1 MDCPWIRRTER
12 QRLHAHAPEVVPAR
26 SWARFSIRRC
36 HGAVSN
42 LFLCHV
48 NSLAWPMRRRPV
60 SASGAA
66 RAAPRLLWS
75 LVRLAER
82 HVHERLARPMR
93 SKLGRAGAAAHWL
106 GKPLFLAWPPL
117 RAWPDRQ
124 LPGGWRRHPACHG
137 AHTGL
142 PGTPAPM
149 LPGGAQ
155 PARAHEPRSWFKF
168 WMGVNI
174 QIIKLI
180 PCLCTPPS
188 GLLGCFPKTPGT
200 RNRVRYADS
209 HASEK
214 RRIEDE
220 KRHEH
225 GAGEALKE
233 KAW

>member
-36 HGAVSN
+36 HGTVSN

-66 RAAPRLLWS
+66 RAALRLLWS
-75 LVRLAER
+75 LIPLAER
-82 HVHERLARPMR
+82 HAHERLARPMR
-93 SKLGRAGAAAHWL
+93 SKLDRAGAAAHWL

-137 AHTGL
+137 AHWPPRHAGSHAAWWRSAG
-142 PGTPAPM
+142 PG
-149 LPGGAQ
+149 
-155 PARAHEPRSWFKF
+155 ARAE
-168 WMGVNI
+168 VVV
-174 QIIKLI
+174 QILDGSQHTK
-180 PCLCTPPS
+180 S
-188 GLLGCFPKTPGT
+188 S
-200 RNRVRYADS
+200 N
-209 HASEK
+209 
-214 RRIEDE
+214 
-220 KRHEH
+220 
-225 GAGEALKE
+225 
-233 KAW
+233 